1 MENNT
6 STQSCKHSHLT
17 TSLKIYHNIRNSA
30 GELWAL
36 TKCPLITDENIEDIP
51 DQSFLTW
58 LSDMVNPKISR
69 RTISNY
75 EFTDM
80 MSCWRSVHFKQRTK
94 NSLHDKLLDQN
105 FKSQIKLSKI
115 KIRQFENKRDENHKA
130 HSFEQSSG
138 RSQHRIG
145 VSMSQLFIHES

>member
-1 MENNT
+1 MENNI
-6 STQSCKHSHLT
+6 SNQSCKLSHLT

-36 TKCPLITDENIEDIP
+36 TKCPLITDKNIEDIP

-58 LSDMVNPKISR
+58 LSDIENPKISR

-80 MSCWRSVHFKQRTK
+80 MPCWRSVHFKQRK
-94 NSLHDKLLDQN
+94 LHDKLLDQN

-115 KIRQFENKRDENHKA
+115 
-130 HSFEQSSG
+130 
-138 RSQHRIG
+138 
-145 VSMSQLFIHES
+145 